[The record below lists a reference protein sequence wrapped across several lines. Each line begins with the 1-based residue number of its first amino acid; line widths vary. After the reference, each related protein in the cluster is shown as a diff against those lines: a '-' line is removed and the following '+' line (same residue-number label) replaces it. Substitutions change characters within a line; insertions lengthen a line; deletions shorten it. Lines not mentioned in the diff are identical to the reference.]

1 MLIGRENEKMELE
14 TAIDSDKSEFVA
26 VYGRRRVGKTFLI
39 REVCNYSFS
48 FEHTGVKSVRSEEEG
63 DGRKSRCDGMK
74 YQLEA
79 FAASLRRY
87 GFNRRRNPRNWREA
101 FLFLS
106 EVLEKKPTGRKIVFL
121 DECPWM
127 DTPRSDFL
135 PALDHFWNGWCTMR
149 KDVVLIICGSAASWV
164 VGQIDGDVG
173 GLHNRLTRHVYLR
186 PFNLGECERFAMA
199 KGLVMTR
206 TQMLECYMIFGGVPY
221 YWDLLRK
228 DQGFAQNIDRLLFA
242 RGGALVDE
250 YSHLYRALFRKPEPY
265 MAVVRAL
272 GTKKCGMD
280 RDEII
285 AETGLVGNG
294 KLTEVLKTLEQ
305 CDFIRA
311 YSLPNKAKNDR
322 IFQLIDNFTL
332 FHFKFIEGVAN
343 PMPNFWSAAE
353 QTQAVR
359 IWCGHAF
366 ERVALQHIDQIKV
379 KLGISGVITRVY
391 GWRCGAGEDYESGA
405 QIDLVIDRDDRV
417 TNLCEVKYRKG
428 EFVIDDK
435 YDLLL
440 QSRREM
446 FIDETRT
453 ASAVH
458 LTMITVNGVRR
469 NANWHDIQSEV
480 TLDDLIKE

>member
-1 MLIGRENEKMELE
+1 MFIGRDNEKIDLE
-14 TAIDSDKSEFVA
+14 TAIESDKSEFIA

-39 REVCNYSFS
+39 REVCNYSFA
-48 FEHTGVKSVRSEEEG
+48 FEHTGIKTVKGECGQDDSP
-63 DGRKSRCDGMK
+63 KSDGMK
-74 YQLEA
+74 YQLAE
-79 FAASLRRY
+79 FAESLRRY
-87 GFNRRRNPRNWREA
+87 GLNKVKRLTSWREA
-101 FLFLS
+101 FFKLS
-106 EVLEKKPTGRKIVFL
+106 ELLEKRPAGRKVVFL

-135 PALDHFWNGWCTMR
+135 SALDHFWNGWCTMR
-149 KDVVLIICGSAASWV
+149 KDIVLIICGSAASWV

-173 GLHNRLTRHVYLR
+173 GLHNRLTRHIYLR
-186 PFNLGECERFAMA
+186 PFNLGECKRFAEA
-199 KGLVMTR
+199 KGLVMTK
-206 TQMLECYMIFGGVPY
+206 TQILECYMIFGGVAY

-228 DQGFAQNIDRLLFA
+228 DQGLAQNIDRLLFA
-242 RGGALVDE
+242 RGGALADE
-250 YSHLYRALFRKPEPY
+250 YHHLYRALFRKPEPY

-272 GTKKCGMD
+272 GTKKCGMN

-294 KLTEVLKTLEQ
+294 KLTEVLRTLEQ

-332 FHFKFIEGVAN
+332 FYFKFMDGVVN

-366 ERVALQHIDQIKV
+366 ERVALQHIDQIKA
-379 KLGISGVITRVY
+379 KLGVSGVITRVF
-391 GWRCGAGEDYESGA
+391 GWRYNAADDGDAGT

-428 EFVIDDK
+428 EFAIDDK
-435 YDLLL
+435 YDLHL
-440 QSRREM
+440 QSRRET
-446 FIDETRT
+446 FIEETGT
-453 ASAVH
+453 SNAVH

-469 NANWHDIQSEV
+469 NSYWNDIQSEV
-480 TLDDLIKE
+480 TLDDLYRE

>member
-1 MLIGRENEKMELE
+1 MLIGRESEKIDLE
-14 TAIDSDKSEFVA
+14 TAIHSDKSEFVA

-48 FEHTGVKSVRSEEEG
+48 FEHTGMKSARFE
-63 DGRKSRCDGMK
+63 KNDGMK
-74 YQLEA
+74 RQLEE
-79 FAASLRRY
+79 FAESLGKY
-87 GFNRRRNPRNWREA
+87 GLGRVGRLKDWREA
-101 FLFLS
+101 FRRLAEL
-106 EVLEKKPTGRKIVFL
+106 LEKKPVGRKVVFL

-149 KDVVLIICGSAASWV
+149 KDIVLIICGSAASWV

-173 GLHNRLTRHVYLR
+173 GLHNRLTRHIYLR
-186 PFNLGECERFAMA
+186 PFNLGECKRFAEA
-199 KGLVMTR
+199 KGLVMTK
-206 TQMLECYMIFGGVPY
+206 TQLLECYMVFGGVAY

-228 DQGFAQNIDRLLFA
+228 DQGLAQNIDRLLFS
-242 RGGALVDE
+242 RGGALADE
-250 YSHLYRALFRKPEPY
+250 YSHLYRALFRSPEPY

-272 GTKKCGMD
+272 GTKKCGMN

-285 AETGLVGNG
+285 AETGLPGNG
-294 KLTEVLKTLEQ
+294 KLTEVLRTLEQ

-311 YSLPNKAKNDR
+311 YSLPNKSRNDR

-332 FHFKFIEGVAN
+332 FHFKFIDGVAN

-366 ERVALQHIDQIKV
+366 ERVALLHIDQIKA

-391 GWRCGAGEDYESGA
+391 GWRCRASDTSGSGA

-428 EFVIDDK
+428 EFTIDDQ
-435 YDLLL
+435 YDMQL
-440 QSRREM
+440 QSRRET
-446 FIDETRT
+446 FIEETGT
-453 ASAVH
+453 TNAVH
-458 LTMITVNGVRR
+458 LTMITANGVQR
-469 NANWHDIQSEV
+469 NANWNDIQSEV
-480 TLDDLIKE
+480 TLDDLFRE

>member
-1 MLIGRENEKMELE
+1 MAMLIGRESEKIDLE
-14 TAIDSDKSEFVA
+14 TAIHSDKSEFVA

-48 FEHTGVKSVRSEEEG
+48 FEHTGMKSARFE
-63 DGRKSRCDGMK
+63 KNDGMK
-74 YQLEA
+74 RQLEE
-79 FAASLRRY
+79 FAESLGKY
-87 GFNRRRNPRNWREA
+87 GLGRGGRLKDWREA
-101 FLFLS
+101 FRRLAEL
-106 EVLEKKPTGRKIVFL
+106 LEKKPVGRKVVFL

-149 KDVVLIICGSAASWV
+149 KDIVLIICGSAASWV

-173 GLHNRLTRHVYLR
+173 GLHNRLTRHIYLR
-186 PFNLGECERFAMA
+186 PFNLGECKRFAEA
-199 KGLVMTR
+199 KGLVMTK
-206 TQMLECYMIFGGVPY
+206 TQLLECYMVFGGVAY

-228 DQGFAQNIDRLLFA
+228 DQGLAQNIDRLIFS
-242 RGGALVDE
+242 RGGALADE
-250 YSHLYRALFRKPEPY
+250 YSHLYRALFRSPEPY

-272 GTKKCGMD
+272 GTKKCGMN

-285 AETGLVGNG
+285 AETGLPGNG
-294 KLTEVLKTLEQ
+294 KLTEVLRTLEQ

-311 YSLPNKAKNDR
+311 YSLPNKSRNDR

-332 FHFKFIEGVAN
+332 FHFKFIDGVAN

-366 ERVALQHIDQIKV
+366 ERVALLHIDQIKA

-391 GWRCGAGEDYESGA
+391 GWRCRASDTSGSGA

-428 EFVIDDK
+428 EFTIDDQ
-435 YDLLL
+435 YDMQL
-440 QSRREM
+440 QSRRET
-446 FIDETRT
+446 FIEETGT
-453 ASAVH
+453 TNAVH
-458 LTMITVNGVRR
+458 LTMITANGVQR
-469 NANWHDIQSEV
+469 NANWNDIQSEV
-480 TLDDLIKE
+480 TLDDLFRE

>member
-26 VYGRRRVGKTFLI
+26 VYGRRRIGKTFLI
-39 REVCNYSFS
+39 REVCKYSFA
-48 FEHTGVKSVRSEEEG
+48 FEHTGIKSVKGEERENSPSTG
-63 DGRKSRCDGMK
+63 DGMK
-74 YQLEA
+74 CQLDE
-79 FAASLRRY
+79 FAESLRRH
-87 GFNRRRNPRNWREA
+87 GLDRVKRPRTWREA
-101 FLFLS
+101 FRRLS
-106 EVLEKKPTGRKIVFL
+106 DLLEKKPDGRKLVFL

-149 KDVVLIICGSAASWV
+149 KDIVLIICGSAASWV
-164 VGQIDGDVG
+164 VGQIDGNVG
-173 GLHNRLTRHVYLR
+173 GLHNRLTRHIYLR
-186 PFNLGECERFAMA
+186 PFNLGECRRFAEA

-206 TQMLECYMIFGGVPY
+206 TQLLECYMIFGGVAY
-221 YWDLLRK
+221 YWDLLRR
-228 DQGFAQNIDRLLFA
+228 DQGVAQNIDRLLFA
-242 RGGALVDE
+242 RGGALTDE
-250 YSHLYRALFRKPEPY
+250 YSHLYKALFRKPEPY
-265 MAVVRAL
+265 MAVVRTL
-272 GTKKCGMD
+272 GTRKCGMN

-285 AETGLVGNG
+285 ATTGLPGNG
-294 KLTEVLKTLEQ
+294 KLTEVLNTLEQ

-311 YSLPNKAKNDR
+311 YSLPGKPKNDR

-332 FHFKFIEGVAN
+332 FYFKFLDGVPN

-353 QTQAVR
+353 QSQMVR

-366 ERVALQHIDQIKV
+366 ERVALQHIGQIKA

-391 GWRCGAGEDYESGA
+391 GWRCRAGDEDGDSGA
-405 QIDLVIDRDDRV
+405 QIDLVIERDDRV
-417 TNLCEVKYRKG
+417 TNLCEIKYRKG
-428 EFVIDDK
+428 EFAIDDK
-435 YDLLL
+435 YDMVL
-440 QSRREM
+440 QSRRET

-453 ASAVH
+453 ANAVH

-480 TLDDLIKE
+480 TLDDLFRE